1 MGGNTMTKK
10 RDPEAV
16 AIGARVRLARQTKGM
31 TIEALAEAAE
41 TSYQF
46 LSQVE
51 RGEQTMTAVKF
62 GRLAKALGVSADYLI
77 FGKPPLEEPAALAV
91 EYLSQLTPIRR
102 ELLSQALLD
111 LQGLLG
117 ALEPEHG

>member
-1 MGGNTMTKK
+1 MAKH
-10 RDPEAV
+10 RDPEAA
-16 AIGARVRLARQTKGM
+16 AIGARVRQARKARGM

-46 LSQVE
+46 LSQIE
-51 RGEQTMTAVKF
+51 KGEQSMTAVKF
-62 GRLAKALGVSADYLI
+62 GRLAKALGVSSDYLL
-77 FGKPPLEEPAALAV
+77 FGKPPLEGPTALAV
-91 EYLSQLTPIRR
+91 EYLTQLSPIRR

-111 LQGLLG
+111 LQGLLD

>member
-1 MGGNTMTKK
+1 MTKK

-16 AIGARVRLARQTKGM
+16 AIGARVRRARLAKGM

-62 GRLAKALGVSADYLI
+62 GRLAKALRVSSDYLI

-111 LQGLLG
+111 LQGLLD